1 MQNYDAMLFR
11 EALKSGCYNL
21 QKARDSY
28 RELVGGDGK
37 MHHDLVQQY
46 AEVGWDTFVIHPNA
60 RSLALSQG
68 AQILSSALWSLNLCD
83 TLSPDPHD
91 DVDMVS
97 HV

>member
-1 MQNYDAMLFR
+1 MPYALKYFSNAALQVQMRLVFLVQNYDAMLFR

-46 AEVGWDTFVIHPNA
+46 AEVGCEAFLVHANA
-60 RSLALSQG
+60 
-68 AQILSSALWSLNLCD
+68 
-83 TLSPDPHD
+83 T
-91 DVDMVS
+91 
-97 HV
+97 